1 MSETVKLTPEE
12 RRALDEAEGWLG
24 LGDLKEVGPALARLP
39 PSVAEHPEV
48 LLVRWQFHAAQKDW
62 EPALEIAVSL
72 TRVAPESPFGWVHSS
87 FCLHELKRTQ
97 EARDN
102 LITVLGRFPQDPLMR
117 YNLACYEC
125 QLGRM
130 EQALDWLQKAFLIG
144 DARKLREMA
153 LEDPDLKPLMDK
165 IREM

>member
-24 LGDLKEVGPALARLP
+24 LGDLEEVGPALARLP

-62 EPALEIAVSL
+62 EPALQIAGAL
-72 TRVAPESPFGWVHSS
+72 TKTAPESPFGWVHQS

-102 LITVLGRFPQDPLMR
+102 LIPVLGRFPQDPLMR
-117 YNLACYEC
+117 YNL
-125 QLGRM
+125 
-130 EQALDWLQKAFLIG
+130 
-144 DARKLREMA
+144 
-153 LEDPDLKPLMDK
+153 
-165 IREM
+165 